1 MPILRLALPTPLRRL
16 FDYLPPAGI
25 SNDELTHVRPGCRLT
40 VPFGN
45 RELTGYLVEMVDKS
59 ALDTEQL
66 KPAIAVLD
74 AAPLVETALLDLCA
88 WAARYYHHPPGE
100 VFLAAFPQKLR
111 KGGPAP
117 ALGEPHWALTRQGM
131 GLPEGALKRSARQ
144 AAALT
149 MLQSTDS
156 IAEQALLDAGISK
169 AVLRAMRDKALV
181 EREFRLPPPEPATTN
196 TSLALNRAQ
205 QAVLEP
211 LTAALGSFSVHLLE
225 GVTGSG
231 KTEVY
236 LQWIAAALAQGQQAL
251 VLIPEIGLTPQTVA
265 RFETRFN
272 ATVVVLHSGVTPT
285 ERLAAWQTAASG
297 RASIVIGTRSA
308 VFTPL
313 PKLGLI
319 IVDEEHD
326 GSYKQQDGF
335 RYSARDVAIKRAQL
349 TSTPI
354 LLGSATPAL
363 ETLHNALSGRYH
375 HHRLPTRAGA
385 STLPDLK
392 AIDLRKQP
400 LQAGLS
406 PALVAAVEEALAAGE
421 QVLLFL
427 NRRGYAPS
435 LQCHD
440 CGWVAQCKACDARL
454 TVHRRQRQLR
464 CHHCGATTGLPAR
477 CGDCQSS
484 HLLTYGLGTEQAE
497 DFLAGRFAKWPIE
510 RVDSD
515 SMQSRTAMSEL
526 VERVN
531 TGRPCILLG
540 TQMLTKGHHF
550 TGVGL
555 VGVIDADALMFS
567 PDFRGE
573 ERMAQLLTQVAG
585 RAGRGTTAGRV
596 LLQTHHP
603 DHPALQAMLTE
614 SYHDRARALLSQR
627 EATGM
632 PPFGHLLV
640 LRCDSVNAQAGE
652 AFLSNVRRLAA
663 PALPQG
669 LSLLGPFPSA
679 MPRRAGRYRL
689 QLLARADS
697 RSAIQQAAQELVWH
711 AQQQKSSGNLKWSID
726 IDPLEIL

>member
-1 MPILRLALPTPLRRL
+1 MPILRLALPTPLRCL
-16 FDYLPPAGI
+16 FDYLPPADIG
-25 SNDELTHVRPGCRLT
+25 SDELTHLLPGCRLS
-40 VPFGN
+40 VPFGK
-45 RELTGYLVEMVDKS
+45 RELTGYLVEIVEQSEVGTD
-59 ALDTEQL
+59 QL
-66 KPAIAVLD
+66 KHAIAVLD
-74 AAPLVETALLDLCA
+74 ATPLVESSLLDLCA

-111 KGGPAP
+111 QGEPAP
-117 ALGEPHWALTRQGM
+117 ALGEPHWALTSEGM

-144 AAALT
+144 ASALAL
-149 MLQSTDS
+149 LQSS
-156 IAEQALLDAGISK
+156 NALAEKALLDAGISK
-169 AVLRAMRDKALV
+169 AVLRSMRDKALV
-181 EREFRLPPPEPATTN
+181 ARELLLPPTEPPTTN
-196 TSLALNRAQ
+196 TSLTLNAAQ
-205 QAVLEP
+205 QTVLEP
-211 LTAALGSFSVHLLE
+211 LTAALGSFSAHLLE

-236 LQWIAAALAQGQQAL
+236 LQWIAAALARGQQAL

-272 ATVVVLHSGVTPT
+272 ATIVVLHSGVTPT
-285 ERLAAWQTAASG
+285 QRLAAWQSAASG
-297 RASIVIGTRSA
+297 RADIVIGTRSA
-308 VFTPL
+308 VFTPM
-313 PKLGLI
+313 PRLGLT

-363 ETLHNALSGRYH
+363 ESLHNALLGRYQ
-375 HHRLPTRAGA
+375 HHRLPARAGA
-385 STLPDLK
+385 STLPELQ

-400 LQAGLS
+400 LEAGLS
-406 PALVAAVEEALAAGE
+406 PALVSAVERTLTAGK

-427 NRRGYAPS
+427 NRRGFAPS

-440 CGWVAQCKACDARL
+440 CGWVAQCKSCDARF

-464 CHHCGATTGLPAR
+464 CHHCGAKTGLPER
-477 CGDCQSS
+477 CGDCHSG

-497 DFLAGRFAKWPIE
+497 DFLTGRFQAWPIE

-515 SMQSRTAMSEL
+515 TMQSRTAMSEL
-526 VERVN
+526 VDRVN
-531 TGRPCILLG
+531 TGQPCILLG

-585 RAGRGTTAGRV
+585 RAGRGTTPGRV

-603 DHPALQAMLTE
+603 DHPALQAMLID
-614 SYHDRARALLSQR
+614 SYHDRAKALLSQR

-632 PPFGHLLV
+632 PPFGHLLI

-652 AFLSNVRRLAA
+652 AFLANVRRLTA
-663 PALPQG
+663 PAVPKNV
-669 LSLLGPFPSA
+669 SMLGPFPSA

-689 QLLARADS
+689 QLLARAGS
-697 RSAIQQAAQELVWH
+697 RAAIQQVAQELVWH